1 MLVKSSDVRLK
12 SVYTRAKEM
21 GFTPEVAEQILSQIG
36 SFPNVEQVMGW
47 KNKLTGKMAY
57 IVERVG
63 ANNYRKM
70 RDIVSG
76 LE

>member
-1 MLVKSSDVRLK
+1 MLVKSSNVRLK
-12 SVYTRAKEM
+12 SVYTRAVEM

-36 SFPNVEQVMGW
+36 SFPTVEQFMGW
-47 KNKLTGKMAY
+47 KKQLTGKMAY

-63 ANNYRKM
+63 PNNYRKM

-76 LE
+76 L

>member
-12 SVYTRAKEM
+12 SVYTRATEL
-21 GFTPEVAEQILSQIG
+21 GFTAQVAEQILEQIG
-36 SFPNVEQVMGW
+36 SFPNVESFQAW
-47 KNKLTGKMAY
+47 KNKLGPDMAY

-70 RDIVSG
+70 RDIVAG
-76 LE
+76 L

>member
-12 SVYTRAKEM
+12 SVYTRAIEV
-21 GFTPEVAEQILSQIG
+21 GFTPEIGKQILSQIG
-36 SFPNVEQVMGW
+36 SFPNVEQFMGW
-47 KNKLTGKMAY
+47 KKQLTGKMAY

-70 RDIVSG
+70 RDIVAG
-76 LE
+76 L

>member
-12 SVYTRAKEM
+12 SVYKRVNEL

-36 SFPNVEQVMGW
+36 SFANVEQFMFW
-47 KNKLTGKMAY
+47 KNQLTDEMAY

-70 RDIVSG
+70 RDIVAG
-76 LE
+76 L